1 MVMVLLMVLPLPLL
15 LLLLDLLLQDYLQYS
30 KKMKRMKLKVRKAV
44 VASTRPLNAETLG
57 RLIRSKIRRPRPQ
70 SADTLIRKPKALS
83 ADRPKPH
90 SKRTADEYDRN
101 RQHKLP
107 I

>member
-1 MVMVLLMVLPLPLL
+1 MVG
-15 LLLLDLLLQDYLQYS
+15 
-30 KKMKRMKLKVRKAV
+30 V
-44 VASTRPLNAETLG
+44 VATVSARPLNAGALK
-57 RLIRSKIRRPRPQ
+57 RL
-70 SADTLIRKPKALS
+70 TIRKPKALS

-101 RQHKLP
+101 RQYKLP